1 MVSLITDKILMFFI
15 SLKLIKKY
23 RVIKI
28 LASYKIR
35 TKYSFSIKVQALT
48 IRVKFNLQMIFILE
62 TELLE
67 KKSVYF
73 SLTSIFGINQY
84 QALIICKKLGLSA
97 NCKLSILT
105 SEQIVKLIKFIEKL
119 NLLISY
125 DLKKSN
131 ILLTKKQ
138 IQIKTY
144 KSIRKL
150 RGLPVRGQR
159 THTNGKTAAK
169 VS

>member
-1 MVSLITDKILMFFI
+1 M
-15 SLKLIKKY
+15 IKKY

-35 TKYSFSIKVQALT
+35 TKYSFSVEVQALT

-84 QALIICKKLGLSA
+84 QALVICKKLGLSA

>member
-1 MVSLITDKILMFFI
+1 
-15 SLKLIKKY
+15 
-23 RVIKI
+23 
-28 LASYKIR
+28 
-35 TKYSFSIKVQALT
+35 
-48 IRVKFNLQMIFILE
+48 MIFILE

-73 SLTSIFGINQY
+73 SLTSIFGINKS
-84 QALIICKKLGLSA
+84 QAIFICKKLGLSY

-105 SEQIVKLIKFIEKL
+105 SEQTVKLIKFIENL
-119 NLLISY
+119 NLLINY

-131 ILLTKKQ
+131 ILLAKKQ
-138 IQIKTY
+138 IQIKTF

-169 VS
+169 IY

>member
-1 MVSLITDKILMFFI
+1 M
-15 SLKLIKKY
+15 IKKY

-84 QALIICKKLGLSA
+84 QALVICKKLGLSA